1 MIAVASTIR
10 IRMMQDHVDVVSLP
24 DARLGVFAAAVPWRE
39 FRWYRKQRPFSGS
52 YWSATMQAPVG
63 YESRLEYAN
72 LLLCDFDP
80 RVDWILSQP
89 FLMEGDDH
97 GTTRRHIPDYLIS
110 HTDRLVC
117 VVDVKPAAKLQVP
130 AVRDSLD
137 WTRREVEAHGWEY
150 RVCSEPDPV
159 LLANVQFLAG
169 YRRSFQFDPG
179 QVDAA
184 ATVLGAAVTFGEAV
198 RAVTPIAGEQRFA
211 RSLVLH
217 LLWTQRLRTDLSHLL
232 STTSVLEL
240 T

>member
-1 MIAVASTIR
+1 MASTIR

-39 FRWYRKQRPFSGS
+39 FRWYRKQRHFSGS

-150 RVCSEPDPV
+150 C
-159 LLANVQFLAG
+159 
-169 YRRSFQFDPG
+169 
-179 QVDAA
+179 
-184 ATVLGAAVTFGEAV
+184 TFGPSHS
-198 RAVTPIAGEQRFA
+198 VTR
-211 RSLVLH
+211 
-217 LLWTQRLRTDLSHLL
+217 L
-232 STTSVLEL
+232 STASLFDSCISMWP
-240 T
+240 